1 MAHGFL
7 LRKGRDSNSWYG
19 YPYDSLANCWF
30 QPLTHPSPRRSVL
43 GHVMSEMLFFESG
56 CKGTTKNANTQ
67 IFLEK
72 NVFLYKKSAHGL
84 HFTRFFVYHSV
95 TTLTFLLCFFILV
108 FVHARTRI
116 RKEVLHYYTIR
127 ARKISP
133 SIPCRCGLCIS
144 PHLPLRVV
152 NFSTPMLSPPSQKK
166 ILAQSRRN

>member
-72 NVFLYKKSAHGL
+72 NAFLDKKSAHGL
-84 HFTRFFVYHSV
+84 HFTRFFAYHSV
-95 TTLTFLLCFFILV
+95 CHLVALSPYEKFLLFFFTGYYSAKNTMPSPRGTGQRALLLLILLI
-108 FVHARTRI
+108 AYCSCRN
-116 RKEVLHYYTIR
+116 
-127 ARKISP
+127 
-133 SIPCRCGLCIS
+133 IPCRNRDSCIS
-144 PHLPLRVV
+144 
-152 NFSTPMLSPPSQKK
+152 
-166 ILAQSRRN
+166 IA